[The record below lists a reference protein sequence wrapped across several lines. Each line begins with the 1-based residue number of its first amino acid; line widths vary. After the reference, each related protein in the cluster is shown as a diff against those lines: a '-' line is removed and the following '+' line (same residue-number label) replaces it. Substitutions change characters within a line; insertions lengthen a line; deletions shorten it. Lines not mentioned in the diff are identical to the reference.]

1 MRVLI
6 LGGRAPVAL
15 DHARRFHAQGWRAY
29 VADSVSCRVSSW
41 SNAVDVAVRLPPPRY
56 ALAAFREALLRLVEQ
71 EGIDL
76 ILPTCEEVFYLSR
89 IRSRLPAS
97 CNVFTAPFEQLQSL
111 HSKWTFL
118 SLAQDCGVEVPRSAR
133 VEGIDQAREWAT
145 GRAVVLK
152 PEYSRFGVHVRIYRE
167 GIPREAAA
175 LATVGPWIVQEY
187 HRGRELCSYSIAVAG
202 RLRAH
207 VVYEPRYRLSGSS
220 SYYFDAVAV
229 PGVQGFVEKIVA
241 KTGFTGQISFDWIQ
255 ESDGNLCV
263 LECNPRAISGLHLF
277 SLEDPLPALMC
288 GTLDTA
294 VVLEDMAPRMVAA
307 VMLGVGLPTAVRAG
321 RFQSWYHDWRRATD
335 VIAPSPDRK
344 PAFGGLADLCSFAGV
359 ALKSGGSLRAATTRD
374 IEWDGET
381 LEA

>member
-15 DHARRFHAQGWRAY
+15 DHARRFHAQGWRTY
-29 VADSVSCRVSSW
+29 VADSVSCCVSSW

-56 ALAAFREALLRLVEQ
+56 ALAAFCEALLRLVER
-71 EGIDL
+71 ERIDL
-76 ILPTCEEVFYLSR
+76 VLPTCEEVFYLSR

-97 CNVFTAPFEQLQSL
+97 CNVFTAPFEQLQAL

-118 SLAQDCGVEVPRSAR
+118 SLAQGCGVQVPRSER
-133 VEGIDQAREWAT
+133 VEGIDEGRVWAA

-152 PEYSRFGVHVRIYRE
+152 PEYSRFGVYVRIYPE
-167 GIPREAAA
+167 GIPCGAAA
-175 LATVGPWIVQEY
+175 LTEVGPWVVQDY

-207 VVYEPRYRLSGSS
+207 VVYEPKYRLYGSS
-220 SYYFDAVAV
+220 SYYFDAVAA

-277 SLEDPLPALMC
+277 SVEDPLPGLMC
-288 GTLDTA
+288 GEPRSA
-294 VVLEDMAPRMVAA
+294 VVLDDVAPRMVGA
-307 VMLGVGLPTAVRAG
+307 VMLGAGLPTAVRAG

-335 VIAPSPDRK
+335 VIAPSHDRK
-344 PAFGGLADLCSFAGV
+344 PALGGLADLCAFAGV
-359 ALKSGGSLRAATTRD
+359 AVKSGSSLRAATTRD
-374 IEWDGET
+374 IEWDGEK
-381 LEA
+381 LEI

>member
-15 DHARRFHAQGWRAY
+15 DHARRFHAQGWHTY
-29 VADSVSCRVSSW
+29 VADSVSCRMSNW

-56 ALAAFREALLRLVEQ
+56 ALSAFREALRRLVER
-71 EGIDL
+71 EHIDL

-89 IRSRLPAS
+89 IRSSLPVT

-118 SLAQDCGVEVPRSAR
+118 SLAQNCGVEVPRSER
-133 VEGIDQAREWAT
+133 VEGLDEAREWAA

-152 PEYSRFGVHVRIYRE
+152 PEFSRFGVHVRIHPD
-167 GIPREAAA
+167 GIPHAPDV
-175 LATVGPWIVQEY
+175 LAEVGPWVVQEY

-207 VVYEPRYRLSGSS
+207 VVYEPKYRLSGSS
-220 SYYFDAVAV
+220 SYYFDAVSV
-229 PGVQGFVEKIVA
+229 PAVQGFVEKIIA
-241 KTGFTGQISFDWIQ
+241 KIGFTGQISFDWIQ
-255 ESDGNLCV
+255 EADGNLCV

-277 SLEDPLPALMC
+277 SVEDPLPGLMYEDKAA
-288 GTLDTA
+288 T
-294 VVLEDMAPRMVAA
+294 VVLQGVAPRMVGA
-307 VMLGVGLPTAVRAG
+307 VMLGVGLPTAMRAG
-321 RFQSWYHDWRRATD
+321 RLQSWYNDWRRATD
-335 VIAPSPDRK
+335 VIAPSHDRK
-344 PAFGGLADLCSFAGV
+344 PALGALADLCSFAGL
-359 ALKSGGSLRAATTRD
+359 ALQSRSSLRAATTRD